1 MFQANAEGDS
11 DKLVDPPKVEDKIGV
26 VPHGL
31 STDSDV
37 VKINAEKFEFQAEVS
52 WLAYGLCSA
61 PKTLIKSPFRASRAI
76 MGDSNYI
83 CRVSFSSSGCGKNLQ
98 MEEMKVASDLLVGDP
113 ASLEKKIDAIH
124 FGASHGLLQQGNPE
138 YNAKRQQLYE
148 YYHPL
153 DFSPTIGLEEWRKT
167 QGLLVEGG
175 LTYDS
180 IRQSVGNANIPFREG
195 VKEKTIATRRSEIKT
210 IIFPSANRRDFDDE
224 QSQS

>member
-1 MFQANAEGDS
+1 
-11 DKLVDPPKVEDKIGV
+11 
-26 VPHGL
+26 
-31 STDSDV
+31 
-37 VKINAEKFEFQAEVS
+37 
-52 WLAYGLCSA
+52 
-61 PKTLIKSPFRASRAI
+61 
-76 MGDSNYI
+76 
-83 CRVSFSSSGCGKNLQ
+83 VSFSSSGCGKNLQ

-153 DFSPTIGLEEWRKT
+153 EFSPTIGLEEWGKT

-195 VKEKTIATRRSEIKT
+195 VSEL
-210 IIFPSANRRDFDDE
+210 F
-224 QSQS
+224 